1 MINLLDPNELK
12 QIRAARMNV
21 RLRRFLISTILTLG
35 VITGIYLAGYKLA
48 ESEYAT
54 AEVNYQQSQKQLTDF
69 ASVTKEAGIY
79 RANLDVA
86 KKILGNEISFSTFM
100 TDLAKLL
107 PPNVVIA
114 DLTLTTQQKV
124 APSAKNVTQLHA
136 RAKSW
141 ADVLALKTAL
151 EQSKMFSD
159 VRIEST
165 SSVDATKSL
174 GTGVSAYP
182 VQVTYSIVIKQYRET
197 TQ

>member
-35 VITGIYLAGYKLA
+35 VITGIYLVGYKLA

-54 AEVNYQQSQKQLTDF
+54 AEVNHQQSQKQLEGY
-69 ASVTKEAGIY
+69 ASVTKEASIY

-114 DLTLTTQQKV
+114 DLTLTTQLKV
-124 APSAKNVTQLHA
+124 APNAKNVTQLRA

-141 ADVLALKTAL
+141 TDVLALKTAL

-159 VRIEST
+159 VHMEST
-165 SSVDATKSL
+165 STLETTKGIS
-174 GTGVSAYP
+174 GVAAVYP
-182 VQVTYSIVIKQYRET
+182 VQATFNIVIKQYRESP
-197 TQ
+197 Q